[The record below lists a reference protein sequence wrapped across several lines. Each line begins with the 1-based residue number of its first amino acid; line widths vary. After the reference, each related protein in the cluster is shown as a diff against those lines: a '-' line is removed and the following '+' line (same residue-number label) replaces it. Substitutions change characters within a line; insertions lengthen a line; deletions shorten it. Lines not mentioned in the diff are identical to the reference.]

1 MRFAS
6 DSNLKWSKTLAFPI
20 CIMKLDY
27 YGVTTLEYFALTFR
41 LINECRR
48 SGLSDSLWCKQQ
60 GIPAS
65 SFFCAVRRLREKAY
79 ALPERERSIN
89 ILSNPLPCQDVVRID
104 IEPNPFTGKEP
115 EPLQVIPAT
124 HLDNSHTVEIE
135 VHGINI
141 RIYNGVDTTLL
152 KTVLSSL
159 GGAGC

>member
-1 MRFAS
+1 MARFQSPRRS
-6 DSNLKWSKTLAFPI
+6 DEEWFQ
-20 CIMKLDY
+20 
-27 YGVTTLEYFALTFR
+27 

-65 SFFCAVRRLREKAY
+65 SFFCAVHRLREKAY
-79 ALPERERSIN
+79 ALPERERSID
-89 ILSNPLPCQDVVRID
+89 IVSNPLSCQDVVRID
-104 IEPNPFTGKEP
+104 IEPNPFIGKEP

-141 RIYNGVDTTLL
+141 RIFNGVDTGLL
-152 KTVLSSL
+152 KTVLSFL
-159 GGAGC
+159 GGVGC

>member
-1 MRFAS
+1 MARFQSPRRS
-6 DSNLKWSKTLAFPI
+6 DEEWFQ
-20 CIMKLDY
+20 
-27 YGVTTLEYFALTFR
+27 

-60 GIPAS
+60 AIPVS

-79 ALPERERSIN
+79 ALPARERSSDIV
-89 ILSNPLPCQDVVRID
+89 SNPLPCQDVVRID
-104 IEPNPFTGKEP
+104 IEPNPFTVEDP
-115 EPLQVIPAT
+115 EPLQVMPAT

-141 RIYNGVDTTLL
+141 RIFNGVDTGLL

>member
-1 MRFAS
+1 MARFQSTRRS
-6 DSNLKWSKTLAFPI
+6 DEEWF
-20 CIMKLDY
+20 KL
-27 YGVTTLEYFALTFR
+27 
-41 LINECRR
+41 ISECRR

-60 GIPAS
+60 AIPVS

-79 ALPERERSIN
+79 ALPERERSID
-89 ILSNPLPCQDVVRID
+89 IVSNPLPCQDVVRID
-104 IEPNPFTGKEP
+104 IEPNPFIGKEP

-141 RIYNGVDTTLL
+141 RIFNGVDTGLL

>member
-1 MRFAS
+1 MARFQSPRRS
-6 DSNLKWSKTLAFPI
+6 DEEW
-20 CIMKLDY
+20 
-27 YGVTTLEYFALTFR
+27 FR

-60 GIPAS
+60 AIPVS

-79 ALPERERSIN
+79 ALPERERSID
-89 ILSNPLPCQDVVRID
+89 IVSNPLPCQDVVRID
-104 IEPNPFTGKEP
+104 IEPNPFTVKDP
-115 EPLQVIPAT
+115 EPLRVIPAT
-124 HLDNSHTVEIE
+124 YLDNSHTVEIE

-141 RIYNGVDTTLL
+141 RIFNGVDTGLL

>member
-1 MRFAS
+1 MARFQSPRRS
-6 DSNLKWSKTLAFPI
+6 DEEWFQ
-20 CIMKLDY
+20 
-27 YGVTTLEYFALTFR
+27 

-60 GIPAS
+60 AIPVS

-79 ALPERERSIN
+79 ALPERERSID
-89 ILSNPLPCQDVVRID
+89 IVSNPLPCQDVVRID
-104 IEPNPFTGKEP
+104 IEPNPFTVKDP

-141 RIYNGVDTTLL
+141 RIFNGVDTGLL
-152 KTVLSSL
+152 KTVLSFL
-159 GGAGC
+159 GGVGC

>member
-1 MRFAS
+1 MARFQSPRRS
-6 DSNLKWSKTLAFPI
+6 DEEWFQ
-20 CIMKLDY
+20 
-27 YGVTTLEYFALTFR
+27 

-48 SGLSDSLWCKQQ
+48 SGLSDSLWCRQQ
-60 GIPAS
+60 AIPVS

-79 ALPERERSIN
+79 ALPERKRSID
-89 ILSNPLPCQDVVRID
+89 IVSNPLPCQDVVRID
-104 IEPNPFTGKEP
+104 IEPNPFTVKDT

-141 RIYNGVDTTLL
+141 RIFNGVDTGLL

>member
-1 MRFAS
+1 MAKNQGPRRS
-6 DSNLKWSKTLAFPI
+6 DEEW
-20 CIMKLDY
+20 
-27 YGVTTLEYFALTFR
+27 FR

-65 SFFCAVRRLREKAY
+65 SFFSAVRRLREKAY
-79 ALPERERSIN
+79 ALPERERSID
-89 ILSNPLPCQDVVRID
+89 IVSNPLPCQDVVRID
-104 IEPNPFTGKEP
+104 IEPNPFTVEDP

-141 RIYNGVDTTLL
+141 RIFNGVDTELL

>member
-1 MRFAS
+1 MARFQSPRRS
-6 DSNLKWSKTLAFPI
+6 DEEWFQ
-20 CIMKLDY
+20 
-27 YGVTTLEYFALTFR
+27 

-60 GIPAS
+60 AIPVS
-65 SFFCAVRRLREKAY
+65 SFFCAVHRLREKAY
-79 ALPERERSIN
+79 ALPERERSID
-89 ILSNPLPCQDVVRID
+89 IVSNPLPCQDVVRID
-104 IEPNPFTGKEP
+104 IEPNPFTVKDP

-141 RIYNGVDTTLL
+141 RIFNGVDTGLL

>member
-1 MRFAS
+1 MARFQSTRRS
-6 DSNLKWSKTLAFPI
+6 DEEWF
-20 CIMKLDY
+20 KL
-27 YGVTTLEYFALTFR
+27 
-41 LINECRR
+41 ISECRR
-48 SGLSDSLWCKQQ
+48 SGLSDSLWCKQH

-65 SFFCAVRRLREKAY
+65 SFFCAVHRFREKAY
-79 ALPERERSIN
+79 ALPEREHSID
-89 ILSNPLPCQDVVRID
+89 IISNPCPCQDVVRID
-104 IEPNPFTGKEP
+104 IEPNPFTVKDP

-141 RIYNGVDTTLL
+141 RIFNGVDTGLL

>member
-1 MRFAS
+1 MARFQSPRRS
-6 DSNLKWSKTLAFPI
+6 DEEWFQ
-20 CIMKLDY
+20 
-27 YGVTTLEYFALTFR
+27 

-60 GIPAS
+60 AIPVS

-79 ALPERERSIN
+79 ALPERERSID
-89 ILSNPLPCQDVVRID
+89 IVSNPLPCQDVVRID

-141 RIYNGVDTTLL
+141 RIFNGVDTGLL

-159 GGAGC
+159 GNFIC